1 MAPPDLPDDRGRRA
15 PCVWDSGQFH
25 HDGGHLVAILDLEFG
40 RVGDPLGDLT
50 TWRMRDTLIHFGDM
64 RKLYDR
70 YEELTGEPVDI
81 EAVKRRHF
89 AGCIGNQFQ
98 FGAAIAAPGPDTDLM
113 TFMQW
118 TSETNLMATDFLG
131 EYLGVDLP
139 SVVPPPA
146 RRTRH
151 DAAVAQLVGAL
162 GSLRTDDA
170 EAAHAMRLAFRIA
183 RHVQRRV
190 EVGDALDEA
199 DIDDVAGLL
208 GRRPADWYEA
218 ERELEQFVM
227 ADAEMGRH
235 DPELALL
242 FHRRNLRTHMALGPA
257 GSSMTRH
264 YQCQRFDGGPTGVIQ
279 L

>member
-1 MAPPDLPDDRGRRA
+1 
-15 PCVWDSGQFH
+15 
-25 HDGGHLVAILDLEFG
+25 
-40 RVGDPLGDLT
+40 
-50 TWRMRDTLIHFGDM
+50 MRDTLIHFGDM

-98 FGAAIAAPGPDTDLM
+98 FGAAIALPGPDTDLM

-139 SVVPPPA
+139 SVEPPPA

-151 DAAVAQLVGAL
+151 D
-162 GSLRTDDA
+162 
-170 EAAHAMRLAFRIA
+170 
-183 RHVQRRV
+183 
-190 EVGDALDEA
+190 
-199 DIDDVAGLL
+199 AGLL

>member
-1 MAPPDLPDDRGRRA
+1 
-15 PCVWDSGQFH
+15 
-25 HDGGHLVAILDLEFG
+25 
-40 RVGDPLGDLT
+40 
-50 TWRMRDTLIHFGDM
+50 MRDTLIHFGDM

-139 SVVPPPA
+139 SVEPPPA